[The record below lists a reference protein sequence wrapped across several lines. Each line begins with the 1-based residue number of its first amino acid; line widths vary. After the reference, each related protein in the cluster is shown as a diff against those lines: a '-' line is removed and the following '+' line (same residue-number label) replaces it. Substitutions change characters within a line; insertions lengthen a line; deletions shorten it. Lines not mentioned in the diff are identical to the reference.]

1 MSFFK
6 KKYIIFPWRHL
17 FSEMNNKNKIDICGL
32 SQDEELYPSATGGV
46 TLDSDGAIIKLM

>member
-1 MSFFK
+1 MET
-6 KKYIIFPWRHL
+6 HL

-46 TLDSDGAIIKLM
+46 TLDSDGAIL